1 MIPAVVLAAPAVVV
15 DAAERLPVGTF
26 KLLRSDGT
34 TAFELRA
41 DGVLVGEHG
50 TAVGRVADGKVTLD
64 DLSQTLWTVDA
75 DGKAHCALLPHS
87 GRFDDDDALVLEWDG
102 ERRRIAVRDDGTVVL
117 EDPGGARRPAPL
129 RVEGV
134 TSRSRRAAVLLALSA
149 LLLEHQEREA
159 KRRPMPRVTLTVGAI
174 EAASGYVDLASDL
187 RLDRRWSLAL
197 RAGGGSRPLA
207 NGDSGSTVAWEL
219 GLEPRWYFVGD
230 FGTGFFLAWTT
241 RFAHARVGP
250 VGFESGD
257 TPPGLSSGALVGFKS
272 VDVPLITPEAS
283 VGLVVPLVVPG
294 TEVSHPAVALVWRI
308 GVGFSF

>member
-1 MIPAVVLAAPAVVV
+1 VIPAAVLAAPVVV
-15 DAAERLPVGTF
+15 ADAAERLPVAPF
-26 KLLRSDGT
+26 RLVRPDGV

-50 TAVGRVADGKVTLD
+50 TAVGHIADGKVTLD
-64 DLSQTLWTVDA
+64 ELSQTLWTVDA
-75 DGKAHCALLPHS
+75 DGKAHCTLLPHA
-87 GRFDDDDALVLEWDG
+87 GRFDEDDALVLDWDG
-102 ERRRIAVRDDGTVVL
+102 EHRRLAVRDDGTVVL

-134 TSRSRRAAVLLALSA
+134 TARSRRAAVLLALSA
-149 LLLEHQEREA
+149 LLLERREREA
-159 KRRPMPRVTLTVGAI
+159 RRRPMPRVTLTVGAI
-174 EAASGYVDLASDL
+174 EAAAGYLDLVSEL
-187 RLDRRWSLAL
+187 RLERRWSLAV
-197 RAGGGSRPLA
+197 RAGGGSRPLS
-207 NGDSGSTVAWEL
+207 NGSSGSTVAWEL
-219 GLEPRWYFVGD
+219 GLEPRWYFVGN

-257 TPPGLSSGALVGFKS
+257 TPAGLSSGGLVGFKS
-272 VDVPLITPEAS
+272 VDVPIITPEAS

-308 GVGFSF
+308 GIGFSF